1 MTTLYSIQLY
11 CSYIRL
17 QSESITYLTDLV
29 YDSQRVP
36 RDIQHR
42 PLVFTFT
49 LLQIKK
55 KKLFSSRSSLF
66 KTFSSVYNLILFLK
80 SNKRGLTF
88 VLIIHTRRVSNN
100 MATSPIKCVIIIK
113 MGINFK
119 KRI

>member
-29 YDSQRVP
+29 YNSQRVP

-49 LLQIKK
+49 LLQIKN
-55 KKLFSSRSSLF
+55 KKLFSSRSSSF

-88 VLIIHTRRVSNN
+88 VLIIQTRRVSNN
-100 MATSPIKCVIIIK
+100 MVTSPIKCVIIIK